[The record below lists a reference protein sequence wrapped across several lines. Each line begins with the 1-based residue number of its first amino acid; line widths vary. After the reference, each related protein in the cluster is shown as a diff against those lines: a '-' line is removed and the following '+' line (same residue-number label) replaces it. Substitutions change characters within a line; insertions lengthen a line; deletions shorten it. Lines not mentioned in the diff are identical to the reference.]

1 VQNLRTRAD
10 GSAGCFTSIKL
21 NARAW
26 LREHF
31 MDFALAKIEL
41 YRRDLVAL
49 ATELPPI
56 QRSVAPS
63 PKELVKPEPKSEPK
77 SELMS
82 PAT

>member
-1 VQNLRTRAD
+1 
-10 GSAGCFTSIKL
+10 
-21 NARAW
+21 
-26 LREHF
+26 

-49 ATELPPI
+49 ASELPPI

-63 PKELVKPEPKSEPK
+63 PKEFVKPEPK